1 MPAAAPGGVPSL
13 TATDSPCRSEQTDG
27 GSPLIKAN
35 FYIRADLH
43 REIKYYALDNDLKIY
58 QVLEMALERFLGS
71 GSWRPR

>member
-1 MPAAAPGGVPSL
+1 MPAAAPGGVPDL
-13 TATDSPCRSEQTDG
+13 TSPCRSEQAHG
-27 GSPLIKAN
+27 GFPLIKAN

>member
-13 TATDSPCRSEQTDG
+13 TPADSPCRSEQTHE

-43 REIKYYALDNDLKIY
+43 RELKYYALDNDLRIY
-58 QVLEMALERFLGS
+58 QVLEMALERFLGAR
-71 GSWRPR
+71 SWRPR